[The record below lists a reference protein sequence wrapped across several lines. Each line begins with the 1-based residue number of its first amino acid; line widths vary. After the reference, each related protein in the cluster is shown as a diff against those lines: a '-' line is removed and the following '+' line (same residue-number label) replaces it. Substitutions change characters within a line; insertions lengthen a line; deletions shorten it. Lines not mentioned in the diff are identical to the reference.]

1 MALVIENLYKTFDGY
16 VALDRINLSVDKAEF
31 VCLLGPSGCGK
42 TTLLRII
49 AGLLGADGGKIG
61 EIATVTLRIP
71 ESETYLTQE
80 LMLPLYHCLCAML
93 EIHYFS

>member
-49 AGLLGADGGKIG
+49 AGLLGADGGKISLDG
-61 EIATVTLRIP
+61 RDLVNVPARDQIGRASCRERV
-71 ESETYLTQE
+71 
-80 LMLPLYHCLCAML
+80 
-93 EIHYFS
+93 

>member
-42 TTLLRII
+42 TTLLRILIGLEQQTKGQILMDSEGYRFQYILAIKIFIQI
-49 AGLLGADGGKIG
+49 ANDQLL
-61 EIATVTLRIP
+61 
-71 ESETYLTQE
+71 
-80 LMLPLYHCLCAML
+80 
-93 EIHYFS
+93 FF